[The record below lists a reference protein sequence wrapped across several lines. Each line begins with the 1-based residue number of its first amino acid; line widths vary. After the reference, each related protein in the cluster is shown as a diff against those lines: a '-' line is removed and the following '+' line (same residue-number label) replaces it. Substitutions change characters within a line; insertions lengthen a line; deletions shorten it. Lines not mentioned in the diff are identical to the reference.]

1 MYILQRILIGSVFS
15 NFIIIFNVE
24 ILFSI
29 SRKRDCKCT
38 FELGVHQFE
47 IFLYWNRWIL
57 VTAEE
62 KNFDWIW
69 FL

>member
-29 SRKRDCKCT
+29 SQCH
-38 FELGVHQFE
+38 ENAIANVL
-47 IFLYWNRWIL
+47 LN
-57 VTAEE
+57 
-62 KNFDWIW
+62 
-69 FL
+69 